1 VTPPHEK
8 VTQAL
13 LEALRLA
20 LAAGAEQ
27 RLYRSGKLDGL
38 FPSRAGAAGEA
49 AQQALRA
56 NLLEV
61 VRTEARG
68 KVELDWVRL
77 TPAGVDY
84 LHEHESP
91 VAALHELRAAL
102 RANQQAVPLWLGE
115 MHGTLREVGERLSGD
130 AGRWERR
137 LSALERRVDEA
148 LRRLEAASPLLA
160 PEVAEAHPWAVDAL
174 NYLDR
179 RRAGGA
185 ADDCPLPELFA
196 AVARHHPGLSVP
208 AFHEGLRKLHERRAL
223 LLRPADDPAELTQAE
238 YALRI
243 GANVLYYARR

>member
-1 VTPPHEK
+1 VTPHEK
-8 VTQAL
+8 VTQVL
-13 LEALRLA
+13 LEALRQA
-20 LAAGAEQ
+20 LAAGGEQ

-49 AQQALRA
+49 AQEALRA

-61 VRTEARG
+61 ARTELRG
-68 KVELDWVRL
+68 KVEVEWVRL
-77 TPAGVDY
+77 TPAGVDF

-102 RANQQAVPLWLGE
+102 HANRQGVPLWLAE
-115 MHGTLREVGERLSGD
+115 MRGTLETLGERLGGE
-130 AGRWERR
+130 AGRWEQR
-137 LSALERRVDEA
+137 LNALERRVEET

-160 PEVAEAHPWAVDAL
+160 PDVAEVYPWAVDAL

-223 LLRPADDPAELTQAE
+223 LLRPAAEVADLSQAE

-243 GANVLYYARR
+243 DANVLYYARR